1 MGLDVTHG
9 AWHGAYSAFSRWRHM
24 LAEAAGY
31 EVAEVVTEVISSPGR
46 MDYKSTRPMV
56 LIDWGHIKPENYEGV
71 WAKDDEPSDPLILLI
86 AHSDCGGMLTPRHAR
101 LVADRLEELLA
112 LLPDEVAPGHIGNV
126 RDKTRTFIGGCRAA
140 HKANQ
145 RLRFA

>member
-1 MGLDVTHG
+1 MGLDISPGV
-9 AWHGAYSAFSRWRHM
+9 WSGAYGAFSRWRHM

-46 MDYKSTRPMV
+46 MDYKSTRPTV

-71 WAKDDEPSDPLILLI
+71 WAKADEPADPLILLI
-86 AHSDCGGMLTPRHAR
+86 AHSDCDGHLTPRHAR
-101 LVADRLEELLA
+101 LLADRLEELLP
-112 LLPDEVAPGHIGNV
+112 LLPDEIMPGHIG
-126 RDKTRTFIGGCRAA
+126 DLHAKTRIFIDGCRAA